1 MGENFC
7 VLSSDL
13 KIVIPLVVA
22 SLHWGL
28 KKGRQSVESGGC
40 HGTSQNPSCSAF
52 PALPSLRRA
61 SARPLLSQHLPDARR
76 AASLV
81 AVLPLREGPIGAQR
95 HGLLQL
101 EDCRAGGRA
110 LTGCDAAGRHADLD
124 GPDPP
129 PSEGDAPA
137 AAQAGGSSPP
147 RPRP

>member
-81 AVLPLREGPIGAQR
+81 AVLPPRGVLIGAQR
-95 HGLLQL
+95 HGLLPL
-101 EDCRAGGRA
+101 ENCRARGHA
-110 LTGCDAAGRHADLD
+110 LARYHSAGRPAGLG
-124 GPDPP
+124 GPAPP
-129 PSEGDAPA
+129 P
-137 AAQAGGSSPP
+137 AGGEAH
-147 RPRP
+147 

>member
-28 KKGRQSVESGGC
+28 KKGRQSVESGGW

-61 SARPLLSQHLPDARR
+61 SARPLLSQHLPDARP

-81 AVLPLREGPIGAQR
+81 AVLPLRAGAFRGQR
-95 HGLLQL
+95 HRLLSL
-101 EDCRAGGRA
+101 GDCRAGGRA
-110 LTGCDAAGRHADLD
+110 RAG
-124 GPDPP
+124 
-129 PSEGDAPA
+129 
-137 AAQAGGSSPP
+137 
-147 RPRP
+147 